1 MLEENESRILSPFA
15 RLSSRT
21 RGRERS
27 EEPCPI
33 RPVFQRDRD
42 RILHSKAFRRL
53 IHKTQVFLSP
63 WGDHYRTRLTHT
75 LEVSQIGR
83 TVARALRLNEDLT
96 EAIALGH
103 DLGHTPFGHA
113 GEDVLNDIMPEG
125 FSHQVQSL
133 RVVDLLENNGSGL
146 NLTQEVR
153 DGILRHSKGRR
164 DFLSSDE
171 TDAPLTLEAEVI
183 RAADVIAYI
192 NHDIDDALRAGMLRE
207 GEIPPECSTVLGHT
221 HSSRISTM
229 VFDIISQSLE
239 SPHLKMTDHIHTAT
253 LQLRD
258 FLFERVYLDPL
269 TLGEMEKASRILKE
283 LFAYF
288 IHHLSEIPE
297 EILRVNTGSD
307 DKRAVCDFLAG
318 MTDRY
323 AMMTFERLFLP
334 QPWMIF

>member
-164 DFLSSDE
+164 DFLSPDE

-239 SPHLKMTDHIHTAT
+239 SPHLKMTDRIHTAT

>member
-15 RLSSRT
+15 QLSSRT
-21 RGRERS
+21 RGQERS
-27 EEPCPI
+27 EEPCPV

-83 TVARALRLNEDLT
+83 TVAKALRLNEDLT

-113 GEDVLNDIMPEG
+113 GEDVLNEIMPEG
-125 FSHQVQSL
+125 FSHHEQSL
-133 RVVDLLENNGSGL
+133 RVVDLLENNGLGL
-146 NLTQEVR
+146 NLTLEVR

-164 DFLSSDE
+164 DFLSPSGAE
-171 TDAPLTLEAEVI
+171 APLTLEAEVV

-207 GEIPPECSTVLGHT
+207 GEIPSECAEVLGYT

-229 VFDIISQSLE
+229 VFDVISRSAE
-239 SPHLKMTDHIHTAT
+239 SPHLRMTDQVHTAA

-269 TLGEMEKASRILKE
+269 TLGEMEKASRILRE

-288 IHHLSEIPE
+288 VQHLSEIPE
-297 EILRVNTGSD
+297 EILRVTAGSD
-307 DKRAVCDFLAG
+307 QKKAVCDFLAG

-334 QPWMIF
+334 QPWMIL